1 MNTIFLKGRSVIPAE
16 GAKAVATALS
26 QGLTYEQ
33 SQGSVHNY
41 VARWGMSEESL
52 HARLWQAYIQ
62 GRADEA
68 ATREAAK

>member
-16 GAKAVATALS
+16 GAEMVATALS
-26 QGLTYEQ
+26 QGLAYEHPHR
-33 SQGSVHNY
+33 SVHNY
-41 VARWGMSEESL
+41 VVQWGMSEASL
-52 HARLWQAYIQ
+52 QARLRQAYIQ

>member
-16 GAKAVATALS
+16 GAEMVATALS
-26 QGLTYEQ
+26 QGITYEKP
-33 SQGSVHNY
+33 QGSNHNY
-41 VARWGMSEESL
+41 AVRWSMSEASL
-52 HARLWQAYIQ
+52 QARLWQAYIQ